1 MRWILAVLIVL
12 CAASVGSSQVYER
25 RVCIYPVIEHEHEY
39 VYTSLVVPTFVFPP
53 VIIHESPPAP
63 VWYLSPPPIPYY
75 VVPHYVYAPRVW
87 VYPHGYRANPIFRY

>member
-1 MRWILAVLIVL
+1 MRWILAILIVL
-12 CAASVGSSQVYER
+12 CVTSVASSQVYER
-25 RVCIYPVIEHEHEY
+25 RVCIYPVIEHEH

-53 VIIHESPPAP
+53 VIIQESPPPPAP

-87 VYPHGYRANPIFRY
+87 VYPHVYVNPIFRY